1 MRATGVFAIG
11 VMLAFSASAQQKP
24 PAKSAR
30 SAKASAAQGIRL
42 TPTLVPGQALRYQME
57 FRTTTESRHEGL
69 VQDPQAATQLEIS
82 WNAIV
87 RVEILGPP
95 KSPAAAPPATG
106 APGAAAPVRIRT
118 TYERSVAAVHSDSF
132 DPAAALMEKQYQN
145 LQGRSIEFT
154 LNLNGEVTDVT
165 GLEEV
170 VTDPQAAAAAR
181 QWVAQIVTGASI
193 PPGGILPGQHWTS
206 ERPAES
212 APLAGIIW
220 RTDSSYLRDEDC
232 HAASPSP
239 SGTAKPAAEAKPP
252 AGAGVFT
259 DEPCA
264 VILTRLEMG
273 QPKPLRDPTPEGFRK
288 RGLRTGGTWRGSGES
303 LNYISRRTGWV
314 VSSTQSGTE
323 EIDLTIS
330 SATEGSSMHY
340 AGKVRSQSQI
350 TLLPEK
356 LPEVPR

>member
-1 MRATGVFAIG
+1 MRTTGVFAIG
-11 VMLAFSASAQQKP
+11 VLLAFSASAQQTP
-24 PAKSAR
+24 PAKPAP
-30 SAKASAAQGIRL
+30 SAKAPAAQGIRL
-42 TPTLVPGQALRYQME
+42 TPVLVPGQSLRYQLE

-69 VQDPQAATQLEIS
+69 VQDPQAATELEIS

-95 KSPAAAPPATG
+95 NSTPPAGGTG
-106 APGAAAPVRIRT
+106 GARVVAPVRIRT
-118 TYERSVAAVHSDSF
+118 TYERSVAAAHSDSF

-193 PPGGILPGQHWTS
+193 PPGGIVPGQHWTS

-212 APLAGIIW
+212 APLAGIVW

-239 SGTAKPAAEAKPP
+239 SGTAKPAVEAKPP
-252 AGAGVFT
+252 AGAGP

-264 VILTRLEMG
+264 VILTHLEMG
-273 QPKPLRDPTPEGFRK
+273 QPKPLRDPTPEDFRK
-288 RGLRTGGTWRGSGES
+288 RGLRTSGAWRGSGES

-340 AGKVRSQSQI
+340 SGKVRSQSQI